1 MAAVELTMHRA
12 PEEDARLIAQ
22 LMVHCTHHRKGIR
35 ATNIA
40 ASVDSRAVGA
50 RIQEELT
57 NLYERTGTLGFALL
71 TRGNMDDPFIPT
83 FSSSGDAIDFW
94 QEVLRMHALR
104 KFNTTV
110 TLREV
115 KRE

>member
-40 ASVDSRAVGA
+40 ASVDSRA
-50 RIQEELT
+50 LT

>member
-71 TRGNMDDPFIPT
+71 TKQALY
-83 FSSSGDAIDFW
+83 SGM
-94 QEVLRMHALR
+94 VPVSLS
-104 KFNTTV
+104 
-110 TLREV
+110 
-115 KRE
+115 

>member
-1 MAAVELTMHRA
+1 MAAMELTMHRA

-50 RIQEELT
+50 RIQEEVH
-57 NLYERTGTLGFALL
+57 RTGTRGFALL
-71 TRGNMDDPFIPT
+71 MRGNMDDPFIPT

-104 KFNTTV
+104 KFKTTV

-115 KRE
+115 KHE